1 MKDGDNALL
10 HLLRQK
16 CGCTVEDVSHIL
28 DDAGDEDAQARLVNS
43 KCVEGFTPLMLA
55 VGGGGGFGNKKSKEM
70 TAVTR
75 FLLSRGAAASL
86 GAHSNKRRTAADYA
100 DLHRK
105 PWLARELRELELEHN
120 SKVQQQQALNGQ
132 GPTEE
137 NPEDIAI
144 QMPGE
149 KHFRCRIC
157 GDRLGGCKFRL
168 ARKDVES
175 GKQTNPLIAQFF
187 SDSGLGSSSAIQEA
201 LSKPALHSFNAR
213 KRFTKELTEV
223 LGMLVRLQRI
233 IATSTEPEQSW
244 HVIDLCCG
252 KGFLATL
259 VAICFPSFVVTA
271 VDRLL
276 DNYLPHFEPAGI
288 RNVRYAPLDVM
299 SAGFP
304 DEIHRL
310 VKDKDH
316 GDGRP
321 VVIMGMH
328 LCGLLSIR
336 ALELIRKV
344 PGVRGVVLAPCCLP
358 CQKLSED
365 TPASVYEGR
374 DNLEK
379 FLRWCDFL
387 EARMKQE
394 TQRAWEHTAAPA
406 TPPLE
411 DNKIPLDGA
420 GHSSQPCCRHQMPSS
435 DPTRAADDDS
445 PPAETAADECCAVAR
460 FSRETDDGI
469 MSEKRILLTAHQQQ

>member
-1 MKDGDNALL
+1 MKGGDTVLL

-16 CGCTVEDVSHIL
+16 CGCTVDDVRRIL

-70 TAVTR
+70 TAVAR
-75 FLLSRGAAASL
+75 FLISRGATASL

-100 DLHRK
+100 DLHNK
-105 PWLARELRELELEHN
+105 PWLARELRELESEHN
-120 SKVQQQQALNGQ
+120 TKVQQQQQQQALHGQ
-132 GPTEE
+132 GPEQE

-149 KHFRCRIC
+149 KSYRCRIC

-168 ARKDVES
+168 AHKDVES

-187 SDSGLGSSSAIQEA
+187 SDAGLGSSAAMREA
-201 LSKPALHSFNAR
+201 LSKPALHNFNSR

-233 IATSTEPEQSW
+233 IATSSTEPEQSW

-276 DNYLPHFEPAGI
+276 DNYLPHYGAAGI
-288 RNVRYAPLDVM
+288 LNVRYAQLDVM
-299 SAGFP
+299 SAGFA
-304 DEIHRL
+304 DDIHTM

-328 LCGLLSIR
+328 LCGLLSTR

-358 CQKLSED
+358 CQNLSED
-365 TPASVYEGR
+365 TPSSIYEGH
-374 DNLEK
+374 DNWEK

-394 TQRAWEHTAAPA
+394 AQSAWVHTTAPA
-406 TPPLE
+406 TPPQE
-411 DNKIPLDGA
+411 DNEPPLGA
-420 GHSSQPCCRHQMPSS
+420 GHPSHPPCGHQSPTA
-435 DPTRAADDDS
+435 DPTDDC
-445 PPAETAADECCAVAR
+445 PPKEAIAECCGVTS
-460 FSRETDDGI
+460 FSRESDDGI
-469 MSEKRILLTAHQQQ
+469 MSEKRIILSAHRQPW